1 MSKVIEFLKDVIL
14 AVLLCFSLDP
24 DMKADGEE

>member
-1 MSKVIEFLKDVIL
+1 MSRVIEWLKDAIL

-24 DMKADGEE
+24 DMKSDGEE